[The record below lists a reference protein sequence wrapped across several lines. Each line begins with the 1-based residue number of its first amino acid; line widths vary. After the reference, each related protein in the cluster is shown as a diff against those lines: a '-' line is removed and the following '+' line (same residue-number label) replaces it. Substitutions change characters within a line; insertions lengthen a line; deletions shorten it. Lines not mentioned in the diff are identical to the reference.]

1 MIKLNYKPYEK
12 YKPSGIEWLN
22 QIPHD
27 WRVSKMRF
35 AGELNSS
42 GVDKKIRVN
51 EELIKS
57 IHYVDV
63 YRNQL
68 SEIGESDDYLVVSV
82 PTGKQY
88 KCNLKQGDVLFT
100 NSSETPDDIAN
111 SVVIKQDLKD
121 TLFGYHL
128 MRFRPQPIFVT
139 EYLKYL
145 FGNRLIH
152 SWFSFRANGIT
163 RFGITYLD
171 FADAKIIIPPM
182 STQKA
187 IADFLDSKTDK
198 IKLQIEKIE
207 HMIKLLKEKKE
218 ALIVKTVTKGLDPSM
233 PMQDSG
239 VEWIGE
245 VPQGWEKLKVNW
257 LFEVIGSGTT
267 PNTNDEGFYD
277 GEIPWINTGDLNDR
291 DLISFSKT
299 ITEIALHEHSVL
311 KVYPVDTLII
321 ALYGATIGK
330 LAITKFEATT
340 NQACCAMC
348 KPHKNTLTKFVFYWF
363 LGMRTHI
370 IALAYGGS
378 QPNISQNLIKSLR
391 VWMPTIK
398 DQMAIVD
405 YLDVETAKFDLFVRK
420 NEQMLIKLKEYQEAL
435 ITAAVTGEIDVRSE

>member
-1 MIKLNYKPYEK
+1 MRYKPYEK

-22 QIPHD
+22 QIPDD
-27 WRVSKMRF
+27 WHVSKMRF

-42 GVDKKIRVN
+42 GVDKKIRADEDLV
-51 EELIKS
+51 KS

-68 SEIGESDDYLVVSV
+68 SEIGESNNYLVVSV
-82 PTGKQY
+82 PVGKHY
-88 KCNLKQGDVLFT
+88 KCNLKLGDVLFT
-100 NSSETPDDIAN
+100 NSSETPDDIAK

-128 MRFRPQPIFVT
+128 MRFRPHPIFVT

-145 FGNRLIH
+145 FGNKLTH

-171 FADAKIIIPPM
+171 FADAKIVIPPM
-182 STQKA
+182 PEQKA
-187 IADFLDSKTDK
+187 IANFLDSKTDI

-207 HMIKLLKEKKE
+207 HMIKLLKEKRE
-218 ALIVKTVTKGLDPSM
+218 ALIVKAVTKGLNPSL

-239 VEWIGE
+239 IEWIGE
-245 VPQGWEKLKVNW
+245 VPQGWRKLKLSW
-257 LFEVIGSGTT
+257 LFRVIGSGTT
-267 PNTNDEGFYD
+267 PNTNDESFYD
-277 GEIPWINTGDLNDR
+277 GDIPWINTGDLNDR

-299 ITEIALHEHSVL
+299 ISKIALHEHSVL
-311 KVYPVDTLII
+311 KVYPVNTLIV

-348 KPHKNTLTKFVFYWF
+348 KPHNNTLTKFVFYWF
-363 LGMRTHI
+363 LGMRKHI
-370 IALAYGGS
+370 IMLAYGGS
-378 QPNISQNLIKSLR
+378 QPNISQNLIRSLR
-391 VWMPTIK
+391 VWMPTMRE
-398 DQMAIVD
+398 QTAIAD
-405 YLDVETAKFDLFVRK
+405 YLDDETIKFDLAVRK

-435 ITAAVTGEIDVRSE
+435 ITAAVTGKIDVRSD